1 MASPQIEKEPAI
13 ATVGLNKFFL
23 CVYCNKKTFSGQ
35 LAFRTNFSYTNIIA
49 HSLLSTKKCG
59 MSVFQH
65 IGFSTKDCGQTPY

>member
-49 HSLLSTKKCG
+49 QSLLSA
-59 MSVFQH
+59 
-65 IGFSTKDCGQTPY
+65 KDCDKTPYWLADEP